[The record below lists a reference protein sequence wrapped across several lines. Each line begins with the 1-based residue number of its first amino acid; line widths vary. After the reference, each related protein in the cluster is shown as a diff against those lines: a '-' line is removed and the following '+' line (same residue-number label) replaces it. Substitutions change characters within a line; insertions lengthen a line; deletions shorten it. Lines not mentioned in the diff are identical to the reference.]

1 MEYRE
6 YANPEEKDYDL
17 RVEEMFEEN
26 SSKNPNQETLIELLG
41 LREDINEEQLLER
54 FGITLEEYLNPTDE
68 VIKKVQEK
76 LGIRQK

>member
-6 YANPEEKDYDL
+6 YENPEEKDYDL

-41 LREDINEEQLLER
+41 LQEDINEEQLLER

>member
-6 YANPEEKDYDL
+6 YDNPEERDYDL
-17 RVEEMFEEN
+17 RVEEMFEEG
-26 SSKNPNQETLIELLG
+26 SSKNPNQEKLIKLLG
-41 LREDINEEQLLER
+41 LQEDINEEQLLER